1 MVSELVDAIAN
12 LDEEKALA
20 LVHREIDA
28 GKLPLYI
35 IEQCR
40 QGVQIVGH
48 RYAEGT
54 YFLSDLIM
62 SEEIMRRVIEIL
74 EPHFPEQQKENGAKV
89 VIGTVEGDIH
99 DIGKN
104 IIVYL
109 LRSIGFQVYDLGVDV
124 SPEAFIQTIIDTG
137 AKIVGISILLTFSIT
152 AVKRVIRLLSE
163 AGLRDEVKIIIGGY
177 PVNEEIRKFTGA
189 DYYENDPIRAI
200 ELIKDLP
207 SR

>member
-1 MVSELVDAIAN
+1 MISELIDAIAN
-12 LDEEKALA
+12 LDEEKSLA
-20 LVHREIDA
+20 LVQSEINA
-28 GKLPLYI
+28 GKSPLDI

-40 QGVQIVGH
+40 QGVQIVGQ
-48 RYAEGT
+48 RYAEEV

-62 SEEIMRRVIEIL
+62 SEEIMRGVIEIL
-74 EPHFPEQQKENGAKV
+74 EPYFPKHQKGNGPKV

-124 SPEAFIQTIIDTG
+124 SPEAFIQAIMETG

-152 AVKRVIRLLSE
+152 AVKKVIRLLSE
-163 AGLRDEVKIIIGGY
+163 AGLRDKVKIIIGGY
-177 PVNEEIRKFTGA
+177 PVNEKIREFTGA

-200 ELIKDLP
+200 DLIKKIAA
-207 SR
+207 S

>member
-1 MVSELVDAIAN
+1 MISELIDAIAN
-12 LDEEKALA
+12 LDEEKSLA
-20 LVHREIDA
+20 LVQSEINA
-28 GKLPLYI
+28 GKSPLDI

-40 QGVQIVGH
+40 QGVQIVGQ
-48 RYAEGT
+48 RYAEEV

-62 SEEIMRRVIEIL
+62 SEEIMRGVIEIL
-74 EPHFPEQQKENGAKV
+74 EPYFPKHQKGNGPKV

-124 SPEAFIQTIIDTG
+124 SPEAFIQAIMETG

-152 AVKRVIRLLSE
+152 AVKKVIRLLSE
-163 AGLRDEVKIIIGGY
+163 AGLRDKVKIIIGGY
-177 PVNEEIRKFTGA
+177 PVNEKIREFTGA

-200 ELIKDLP
+200 DLIKEIAA
-207 SR
+207 S